1 MRTSLGIGTAI
12 ILGAIAF
19 AAPAS
24 AATMLT
30 TTGTP
35 LSEAIKNNHGLSN
48 DANLLTFSSD
58 PSGYLIDYSSSA
70 VLHYNGNSGGFAF
83 VTGPATGP
91 NAGTGFADLTIT
103 PETITFSAFK
113 FNMQLPASAGGFNPP
128 NGYKTD
134 FTFDTTVF
142 FSGGGSQTF
151 NTDVGAGTGDN
162 RYLITAGAGQAIDEI
177 LFSDLVG
184 TSTKKND
191 TTFVNDFN
199 FSGIRQASFNV
210 TGVISPVPEP
220 ATWAFFIVGFGAVG
234 GMLRLARRRAMP
246 MAA

>member
-1 MRTSLGIGTAI
+1 MRAIQRTVSGI

-30 TTGTP
+30 ATGTP
-35 LSEAIKNNHGLSN
+35 LSEAIKNNHGLSD
-48 DANLLTFSSD
+48 DATLLTFSSD

-70 VLHYNGNSGGFAF
+70 VLHYNGNSDGFAF

-91 NAGTGFADLTIT
+91 DAGTGFADLTIT
-103 PETITFSAFK
+103 PETVTFSAFK
-113 FNMQLPASAGGFNPP
+113 FNMKLPASAGGFDPG

-142 FSGGGSQTF
+142 FSGGGSQNF
-151 NTDVGAGTGDN
+151 NTDVGSGAGDN
-162 RYLITAGAGQAIDEI
+162 RYIIKAGAGQSIDEI
-177 LFSDLVG
+177 LFSNLVG
-184 TSTKKND
+184 TSTSKND
-191 TTFVNDFN
+191 PTFINDFN

-220 ATWAFFIVGFGAVG
+220 ATWALFILGFGAVG
-234 GMLRLARRRAMP
+234 GMLRMARRRAVP
-246 MAA
+246 ATA